1 MKSVHTT
8 ILTTLTSMPLVWA
21 ASVFAADVASA
32 PPETSISQN
41 GWSAV
46 IDLINLARN
55 WLFGILLAVIVV
67 FILLAAFNFLTSGG
81 SDEKVK
87 KAKGMLR
94 NAVIALVVGLL
105 CGSIILVVTAFF
117 DASTGNQSNNPNVPQ
132 YGPSAPGGKC
142 VTDSDCGLGYYCDNK
157 TLQSTYTCLPVAS
170 NNSGPQKKANG
181 SSCTSGNECS
191 SGYCNQQGVCANS
204 LPTPPPTLLT
214 DGSLCTQN
222 YECLSGYC
230 ACISGNNNCAF
241 TGKSYCAERQ

>member
-1 MKSVHTT
+1 
-8 ILTTLTSMPLVWA
+8 MPLVWA
-21 ASVFAADVASA
+21 ASVFAADVASG
-32 PPETSISQN
+32 PPQTSISQN

-55 WLFGILLAVIVV
+55 WLFGILLAVVVV
-67 FILLAAFNFLTSGG
+67 FILLAAFNFLTAGG

-117 DASTGNQSNNPNVPQ
+117 DASSGTQSNTPNTPQ

-157 TLQSTYTCLPVAS
+157 TLQSTYTCLPVVP
-170 NNSGPQKKANG
+170 NNLNQKKANG
-181 SSCTSGNECS
+181 SSCTSGSECL
-191 SGYCNQQGVCANS
+191 SGYCSQQNVCASS

-214 DGSLCTQN
+214 DGSQCAEN

-230 ACISGNNNCAF
+230 ACVSGNNNCAF